1 MPLKQQIQE
10 DLKKALKAREEPKV
24 GALRMLLAA
33 IQNREKAGTKETELK
48 DQEVQEVVFS
58 EIKKRREATE
68 AYEKGG
74 RPELAAK
81 EQADVA
87 IFQAYLP
94 EQLSQEELL
103 NIVKEAIEETGASG
117 PRDMGK
123 VIGLVMERVK
133 GRAEGAQVSGMVK
146 EGLSS

>member
-103 NIVKEAIEETGASG
+103 NIVKEAIEEIGASG